1 MRSPLRTVR
10 SPVER
15 YVRDLSDAA
24 LHDDPPGWAPA
35 AATLLGA
42 VLVVVLVANFLL
54 DPHPGPTGGSEP
66 RSAPAPATAPIAPG
80 SDPATPD
87 TTGAA
92 PAAEG
97 HVALAD
103 RNGVFQQVPVAA
115 VEAARSHGAAGLGAD
130 VGHVRHQL
138 VTAAADRYELTISSL
153 DGQRSLRVAVTLT
166 NGEWRAA

>member
-42 VLVVVLVANFLL
+42 FLVVVLVANFLL
-54 DPHPGPTGGSEP
+54 DPHTGPTGGSEP
-66 RSAPAPATAPIAPG
+66 RAAPAPSTAPVAPG
-80 SDPATPD
+80 GDPSAPV
-87 TTGAA
+87 TTRPA

-115 VEAARSHGAAGLGAD
+115 VEAARAHGAAGLGVDA
-130 VGHVRHQL
+130 GNVRHQL
-138 VTAAADRYELTISSL
+138 VTASADRYELTISRL
-153 DGQRSLRVAVTLT
+153 DGQHSLRVAVTLT

>member
-35 AATLLGA
+35 AAALLGA

-54 DPHPGPTGGSEP
+54 DPHPGPTGGSMP
-66 RSAPAPATAPIAPG
+66 RSVPAPATAPVAPG
-80 SDPATPD
+80 GDPSTPG
-87 TTGAA
+87 TTFPA

-115 VEAARSHGAAGLGAD
+115 VEAARASGAADLGVDAD
-130 VGHVRHQL
+130 HVRHQL
-138 VTAAADRYELTISSL
+138 IIATADRYELTISRL
-153 DGQRSLRVAVTLT
+153 DGQDSLRVAVTRT
-166 NGEWRAA
+166 NGEWQAA

>member
-35 AATLLGA
+35 AATVLGA
-42 VLVVVLVANFLL
+42 VLVVVLVANLLL

-66 RSAPAPATAPIAPG
+66 RPAPVHATAPAAPG
-80 SDPATPD
+80 GEPSAPGTVPPV
-87 TTGAA
+87 AA
-92 PAAEG
+92 ADG

-103 RNGVFQQVPVAA
+103 RNGVFHQVPLAA
-115 VEAARSHGAAGLGAD
+115 VEAARSHGATGLRVD
-130 VGHVRHQL
+130 TGHVRHHL
-138 VTAAADRYELTISSL
+138 VTASPDRYELTITSL
-153 DGQRSLRVAVTLT
+153 DGQDSLRVAVTLT